1 MIQERIESLL
11 RSPFKLLVTDEGAGT
26 LHGDPSARIHS
37 PTTDRVIFVHLGK
50 LSSEFNTIFS
60 VEPEGTF
67 IDIELLKKE
76 VFVLSFLIL
85 WIIILINP

>member
-1 MIQERIESLL
+1 MNRVLFQMIQERIESLL
-11 RSPFKLLVTDEGAGT
+11 RSPFELLVTDEGAGT

-60 VEPEGTF
+60 VASAEKRYTIIEG
-67 IDIELLKKE
+67 DA
-76 VFVLSFLIL
+76 FVYIP
-85 WIIILINP
+85 WYIII